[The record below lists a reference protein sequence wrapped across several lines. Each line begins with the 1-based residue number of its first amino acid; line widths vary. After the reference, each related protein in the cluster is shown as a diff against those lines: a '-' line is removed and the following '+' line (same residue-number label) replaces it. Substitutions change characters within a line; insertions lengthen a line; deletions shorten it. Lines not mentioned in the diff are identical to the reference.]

1 MGKKVKAVLLTFLF
15 VGILAL
21 SGLYIGTHNVPV
33 LDPKGFIAVKQREL
47 LITASLLMLI
57 VVIPVFIL
65 TLFFSWRY
73 RASNEKAKHTPDW
86 EHNYVAEYCWW
97 GIPFIIVVILAVITW
112 KSSHELSPFKPIVAD
127 NRPITVQ
134 AVALEWKWLFI
145 YPDQGIAVVNH
156 MKFPEKTPID
166 FEITAD
172 APMNS
177 LWIPQL
183 GGQIYAMPAMK
194 TELHLIAS
202 EKGEYRGASANFSGT
217 GFEGM
222 HFIAEA
228 SSQKEFNDWV
238 RKVRRSSPKLTF
250 GEYLRLAQPSENDPV
265 SSYFLLDDDL
275 FEEILKQYK
284 PR

>member
-1 MGKKVKAVLLTFLF
+1 MGKKIKAVLLTLLF

-21 SGLYIGTHNVPV
+21 TALYIGGHNVPV

-65 TLFFSWRY
+65 TLAFSWRY

-97 GIPFIIVVILAVITW
+97 GVPLIIIAILAVITW
-112 KSSHELSPFKPIVAD
+112 KSSHELSPFKPLESD
-127 NRPITVQ
+127 NRPITIQ

-145 YPDQGIAVVNH
+145 YPEQGIATVNYI
-156 MKFPEKTPID
+156 MFPENTPID

-202 EKGEYRGASANFSGT
+202 EKGQYRGASANFSGT
-217 GFEGM
+217 GFAGM

-228 SSQKEFNDWV
+228 SSQKDFNDWV
-238 RKVRRSSPKLTF
+238 RKLRRSPGKLTF
-250 GEYLRLAQPSENDPV
+250 NEYISLAQPSSNNPV
-265 SSYFLLDDDL
+265 TSYTLIDDDL
-275 FEEILKQYK
+275 FEKILMQYK